1 MIRIVAFLVIAALAA
16 LGAAWIADRPGQIV
30 MTWQNW
36 QITTSLAI
44 ALVFFIVAVLAAM
57 LVWTIIR
64 FILRSPDLVSLFFRE
79 RRRAKGW
86 RAITQGLIA
95 VGTGNL
101 ALAHRS
107 ASEARKFAGDNPL
120 TLLLAAQTA
129 QLGGDADKA
138 ESEFRAMLGRPETK
152 LLGLRGLYIEAVRKN
167 DPVAAYGLA
176 QEAAHSDAMPAWS
189 AEALIEFQTRG
200 KDWRAA
206 LATLEAAV
214 AARVVDKTLAK
225 RRRAVLL
232 TAEALEI
239 EDKDPSRARELGQ
252 EAVKFA
258 PDLVPA
264 AALTGRLLGVQGSL
278 RKAGSIIEKAWAATP
293 HPDLALAY
301 THLRPGDA
309 AEDRL
314 KRAKKLAKKQPDALE
329 AKLAVSRAALEAG
342 RFAEARALIEPFM
355 GDPTQ
360 RTCLLMAELE
370 ATEHG
375 DHGKAREWT
384 IRALRAKRD
393 PAWVAD
399 GYVSQEW
406 LPASPRTGALDAFVW
421 AVPDAAPG
429 GPILDQAAEKVLTV
443 PPPMQPVPARTKI
456 VETKPLAGRA
466 SREPIVP
473 PVVAEPPRPDDPGPG
488 DPGLEIAEET
498 LPSRGFSL
506 FGWRPGPSA

>member
-1 MIRIVAFLVIAALAA
+1 MIRIVAFLILTALAA

-36 QITTSLAI
+36 QITTSLAV
-44 ALVFFIVAVLAAM
+44 AVVFFIAAVLIAM
-57 LVWTIIR
+57 LIWTIIR

-86 RAITQGLIA
+86 RAITQGLLA

-107 ASEARKFAGDNPL
+107 ASDARKFAGDNPL

-129 QLGGDADKA
+129 QLEGDASSA
-138 ESEFRAMLGRPETK
+138 EREFRAMLGRDDTK

-167 DPVAAYGLA
+167 DPVAAYGFA
-176 QEAAHSDAMPAWS
+176 QEAARSDAMPAWS
-189 AEALIEFQTRG
+189 AEALIEFQTRAR
-200 KDWRAA
+200 DWSAA
-206 LATLEAAV
+206 LATLEAAA
-214 AARVVDKTLAK
+214 AARAVDKALAK

-232 TAEALEI
+232 TAQALEA
-239 EDKDPSRARELGQ
+239 EEKNPARARELGQ
-252 EAVKFA
+252 EAVKLA

-264 AALTGRLLGVQGSL
+264 AALTGRLLGIDGSL
-278 RKAGSIIEKAWAATP
+278 RKAAGIIEKAWAATP

-301 THLRPGDA
+301 AHLRPGDT

-314 KRAKKLAKKQPDALE
+314 KRARKLAKKKPDALE
-329 AKLAVSRAALEAG
+329 AKLMLARAALEAQH
-342 RFAEARALIEPFM
+342 FAEARTILEPLM

-360 RTCLLMAELE
+360 RACLLMAELE
-370 ATEHG
+370 AAEHG

-384 IRALRAKRD
+384 VRALRAKRD

-421 AVPDAAPG
+421 AVPDAVPG
-429 GPILDQAAEKVLTV
+429 GPILDQAAEIVLTV
-443 PPPMQPVPARTKI
+443 PPPAAKSETVAAKALPERKTSSEPA
-456 VETKPLAGRA
+456 PP
-466 SREPIVP
+466 PI
-473 PVVAEPPRPDDPGPG
+473 VAEPPRPDDPGP
-488 DPGLEIAEET
+488 DAPGPEIAEET
-498 LPSRGFSL
+498 PPPRGFSL
-506 FGWRPGPSA
+506 FGWRQGPSA

>member
-1 MIRIVAFLVIAALAA
+1 MIRVAAFLVIAALAA

-36 QITTSLAI
+36 QITTSLAV
-44 ALVFFIVAVLAAM
+44 ALVFFIAAVLIAM
-57 LVWTIIR
+57 LIWTAIR
-64 FILRSPDLVSLFFRE
+64 FVMRSPDLVSLFFRE

-107 ASEARKFAGDNPL
+107 ASDARKFAGDNPL
-120 TLLLAAQTA
+120 TLLLAAQVA
-129 QLGGDADKA
+129 QLGGDTSSA
-138 ESEFRAMLGRPETK
+138 ESEFRAMLGQPETK
-152 LLGLRGLYIEAVRKN
+152 LLGLRGLYIEAVRKK
-167 DPVAAYGLA
+167 DAAAAYTFA

-189 AEALIEFQTRG
+189 AEALIEFQTRA

-214 AARVVDKTLAK
+214 AARVVDKMLAK

-232 TAEALEI
+232 TAQALEI
-239 EDKDPSRARELGQ
+239 EEKDPALARELGQ
-252 EAVKFA
+252 EAVKLA

-264 AALTGRLLGVQGSL
+264 AALTGRLLGVEGSL
-278 RKAGSIIEKAWAATP
+278 RKAGSIIEKAWAVTP
-293 HPDLALAY
+293 HLDLALAY
-301 THLRPGDA
+301 MHLRPGDA

-314 KRAKKLAKKQPDALE
+314 KRARKLAKKRPDTLE
-329 AKLAVSRAALEAG
+329 AKLMIARAALEAQH
-342 RFAEARALIEPFM
+342 FAEARTILEPLL

-370 ATEHG
+370 AAEHG

-399 GYVSQEW
+399 GYISQEW

-421 AVPDAAPG
+421 TVPDAAPG
-429 GPILDQAAEKVLTV
+429 GPLLDQAAEIVLTV
-443 PPPMQPVPARTKI
+443 PPPTPATVRTEPEAKAL
-456 VETKPLAGRA
+456 PGRKTA
-466 SREPIVP
+466 REPAPP
-473 PVVAEPPRPDDPGPG
+473 PVVADPPRPDDPGPD
-488 DPGLEIAEET
+488 DPGLGIAEET
-498 LPSRGFSL
+498 PPSRGFSL